1 MDELTLLIV
10 DDEKRVQDELGE
22 FFGDFDLEILNAFSP
37 SKAYEIIE
45 KQNIDIV
52 ILDIRLPEEDGLS
65 VLGKLKYIKPEME
78 IIMIS
83 GHGDMDS
90 VIKAMR
96 SGASDFFQKPFRLN
110 DIYKSVER
118 SRKIIDLNKKVNKAE
133 HDFKMLT
140 KDFKTLETGNIIAE
154 SESMKEVLVL
164 MSKVAKTGNTSVLI
178 TGETGTGKELVA
190 RGIHEMS
197 SRHKKY
203 FYAVNCSAIP
213 EQLFESEFFGHTKGA
228 FTDAKEEK
236 MGWFEIADGG
246 TLFLDEIGDL
256 PISQQSKILRVLE
269 ERRITRLGSR
279 KSFAFDVRIIA
290 ATNKMLEGLDSFR
303 DDLLHRLNAFGIEVL
318 PLREHR
324 ADIIPLANHYVKL
337 FSQKHGVA
345 ISEISQSVYD
355 FLLTHHFQ
363 GNVRELRNLVER
375 AIILSEDN
383 VLTLANFEDKR
394 RNSSTKDEVS
404 ISDTTNEIF
413 DLEQI
418 EEKTI
423 KKALLKADSKSDAAK
438 LLNISWQSLDRRL
451 KKYGIV

>member
-22 FFGDFDLEILNAFSP
+22 FFGDFDLEILAAFSP
-37 SKAYEIIE
+37 SEAYEIVE
-45 KQNIDIV
+45 KQKVDIV

-65 VLGKLKYIKPEME
+65 VLGKLKIAEPDIEV
-78 IIMIS
+78 IMIS

-110 DIYKSVER
+110 NIYKSVER

-140 KDFKTLETGNIIAE
+140 KDFKTLEIGNIIAE

-197 SRHKKY
+197 NRQKKY
-203 FYAVNCSAIP
+203 FYTVNCSAIP

-279 KSFAFDVRIIA
+279 KSLAFDVRIIA
-290 ATNKMLEGLDSFR
+290 ATNKILENSDTFR
-303 DDLLHRLNAFGIEVL
+303 EDLLHRLNAFGIEVL

-324 ADIIPLANHYVKL
+324 ADIIPLVNYYIEF
-337 FSQKHGVA
+337 FSQKHGVV
-345 ISEISQSVYD
+345 ITEISQSVYD
-355 FLLTHHFQ
+355 FLLAHQFH

-383 VLTLANFEDKR
+383 VLTLTNFE
-394 RNSSTKDEVS
+394 TKSKHTNTKEEAS
-404 ISDTTNEIF
+404 ISDTTNESF
-413 DLEQI
+413 DLERI
-418 EEKTI
+418 EKNII
-423 KKALLKADSKSDAAK
+423 KKALLKANSKSGAAK

-451 KKYGIV
+451 KKYEMD